1 MKAEAITLLFKEAS
15 IAFSPINGKPTDD
28 DLLAIQ
34 EVLLPILMLIPYNQ
48 LTAVHSLTRLI
59 TKTVQY
65 SADHGNLA
73 FPRPSRLPL
82 YNLTI
87 ANDATTV
94 ILVWAEA
101 AHQAKPDEYKRYKAA
116 ERGIHAFLLAAIQ
129 DTWYNDL
136 KDANT
141 HQKPAYGCCSHK

>member
-15 IAFSPINGKPTDD
+15 EAFPPIDGKPTDD

-34 EVLLPILMLIPYNQ
+34 EVLLTIMILIPYNQ
-48 LTAVHSLTRLI
+48 LTAVHSLTGLI
-59 TKTVQY
+59 INTSRYK
-65 SADHGNLA
+65 DNHGNLV
-73 FPRPSRLPL
+73 FPRHTCLPL

-87 ANDATTV
+87 ADNATTV
-94 ILVWAEA
+94 EQVQAEA
-101 AHQAKPDEYKRYKAA
+101 VHQAKLDDYERYKAA

-129 DTWYNDL
+129 DTWYKDL

-141 HQKPAYGCCSHK
+141 STQR